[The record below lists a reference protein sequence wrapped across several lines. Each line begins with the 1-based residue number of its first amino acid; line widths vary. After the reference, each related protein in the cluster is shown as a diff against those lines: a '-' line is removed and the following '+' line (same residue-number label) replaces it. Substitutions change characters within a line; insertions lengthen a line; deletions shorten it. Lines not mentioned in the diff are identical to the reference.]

1 MNKSLMLVANEK
13 ESERTDDL
21 LLLDDSLLDL
31 IAGGASAAIKCP
43 SNEYAITHDPNNN
56 KFIVDCVD

>member
-1 MNKSLMLVANEK
+1 MIKSLILLANEL
-13 ESERTDDL
+13 ELSRTEDML
-21 LLLDDSLLDL
+21 TLDENLLDL
-31 IAGGASAAIKCP
+31 ISGGAGAAIKCP